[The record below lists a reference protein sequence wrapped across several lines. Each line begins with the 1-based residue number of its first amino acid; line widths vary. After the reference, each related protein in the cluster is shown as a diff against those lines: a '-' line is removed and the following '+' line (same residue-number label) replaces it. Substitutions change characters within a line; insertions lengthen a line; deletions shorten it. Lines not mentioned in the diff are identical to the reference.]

1 MGVSRALKLAFYAGF
16 RLTNVGRSSNNV
28 GRSSNIV
35 VSLLPPSPD
44 GGDMSKDL
52 LNEISGR
59 GTFLS
64 DDDDKSPVSVF
75 VTPKNRTYQVD
86 WIPIWQGVKTGVTL
100 MEQAQNEKPLTQTEY
115 RVRDMLLGSIGLG
128 NWAIVNQAEIARRIR
143 VNRADVSKA
152 IKRLIE
158 LGIVIQGG
166 KVGRNNQYMI
176 SPAFC
181 FKGSIGEGQKLVK
194 EAIKQHKTKVIP
206 FKPPLDSD
214 L

>member
-1 MGVSRALKLAFYAGF
+1 MLGVAPTLLFRFYP
-16 RLTNVGRSSNNV
+16 
-28 GRSSNIV
+28 
-35 VSLLPPSPD
+35 LPR
-44 GGDMSKDL
+44 ME
-52 LNEISGR
+52 EICRGR

-152 IKRLIE
+152 IKRLRE
-158 LGIVIQGG
+158 LGSVLQGG
-166 KVGRNNQYMI
+166 QLGRNNQYRI